1 MRMEKTIKDLKLE
14 KRWGERKAVSQR
26 LLNLRSKKGFILM
39 LNWAQFCLF
48 GEIALTKMVLF

>member
-48 GEIALTKMVLF
+48 GEKALTKMVLF